1 MADENINE
9 EQTNDVPDSLDNLS
23 DDDLLNMSDEEL
35 ANLGTEDEPEETE
48 TTSEEEAEE
57 ESDSDSDS
65 QEESEEEDSGTDEET
80 EDESVDEDTDSED
93 DSEES
98 SEDADEDK
106 EEKPT
111 SPLTEEVQTKL
122 DSYDAL
128 FQPLKA
134 NGVDIAVDNVED
146 ARRLM
151 QMGLGFSKR
160 MAEIKPIR
168 KVGKML
174 QDNDLMDEG
183 KLNHLIDI
191 SKGNPEAIA
200 KLLKDND
207 IDPLSLDTDKTSE
220 YKPNTYNATDE
231 QITLSDVLQPL
242 AGTESGQAIID
253 TVSNKWDSRSQEM
266 ITKTPEIFNVLDEHK
281 RNGAFDKI
289 TAKVTLDR
297 ALGKHAGLSDIE
309 AYHAVGE
316 QLFGQGDTSKQEAQ
330 PEEKKPAEK
339 QETPKPK
346 AKKSS
351 AEDKKALASRN
362 QASAEKSELDIESL
376 AALSDEEFEKR
387 YAEMNF

>member
-266 ITKTPEIFNVLDEHK
+266 VTQSPEIFNVLDEHK

-289 TAKVTLDR
+289 TAKVILDR